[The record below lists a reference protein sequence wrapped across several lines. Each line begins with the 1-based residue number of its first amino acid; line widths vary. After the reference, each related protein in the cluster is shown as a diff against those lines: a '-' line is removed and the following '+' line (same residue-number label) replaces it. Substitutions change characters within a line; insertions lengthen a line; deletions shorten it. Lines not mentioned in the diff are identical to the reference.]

1 MIYKYKNW
9 NNCRS
14 NLPPKKW
21 FCPLNSSFRVTIQGK
36 MHEEINYFYILIF
49 LFYKTSFNTLKC
61 SGVQNRCYI
70 WNGNVWSVEYSSIS
84 GGGILIISKYYGL
97 KSNISRI
104 QDTYLF
110 YIKYIF
116 YLSQFLIY
124 LFSLAKSYQILLY

>member
-9 NNCRS
+9 NNCR
-14 NLPPKKW
+14 NTLPPKKC
-21 FCPLNSSFRVTIQGK
+21 FSPLNSSFRVTIQSK

-49 LFYKTSFNTLKC
+49 LFCKTSFNTLKC
-61 SGVQNRCYI
+61 SGVQNRWYI

-97 KSNISRI
+97 KSNTSRI
-104 QDTYLF
+104 QNTYLF
-110 YIKYIF
+110 YIKYLF
-116 YLSQFLIY
+116 CLSQFLIY